1 MLPYRILS
9 LSFSLALLHPGG
21 KKEIMEVVA
30 PAGPMYQAGTLS
42 GNPLAMTAGIK
53 TLEILK
59 RPGSYEV
66 SFICCYVVCLF
77 VYYLAR
83 ALCTPRPYVY
93 FAAVPLQRMRA

>member
-1 MLPYRILS
+1 MEKSSSRLFAHFCCSSIAYPPSPSALVLS
-9 LSFSLALLHPGG
+9 GG

-66 SFICCYVVCLF
+66 SII
-77 VYYLAR
+77 YY
-83 ALCTPRPYVY
+83 
-93 FAAVPLQRMRA
+93 